1 MKTRNLLLLAVTASV
16 GLGIPATA
24 QLFDSG
30 SNGSMGALDV
40 TSDLTLD
47 LPPNGVF
54 HYTTITVANGA
65 TLRFNRNAL
74 NTPVHLLASGDVV
87 INGAIDVSGS
97 AGNSVVGG
105 SGGPGGFDG
114 GKPGFGAGAP
124 PGAGY
129 GPGGGLPGQNL
140 IGAGG
145 AGGGAYATAPQ
156 FSDGN
161 LNHGSVYGSALLV
174 PLVGGSGGGGTDGS
188 PGVGGAGG
196 GGAILIASSTRITL
210 SGTIRAYGWASSS
223 SAVNDGSGGAVR
235 LVAPVVAGSGTLY
248 VYGRAGDNRAGLGRI
263 RIDTIDRRGMALS
276 TPAVTPSV
284 GAFMTSFAP
293 GNPKLDVI
301 AAAGTV
307 IPEGVAAPVTI
318 SLPFGSDPNRTITVQ
333 ARNFNAVVPIDVVLT
348 PDSGAVIK
356 VQAQIDNAAANPAT
370 VTVPVT
376 FPVNTPVAVNAW
388 TR

>member
-47 LPPNGVF
+47 LPPSGVF

-65 TLRFNRNAL
+65 TLRFNRNPL

-87 INGAIDVSGS
+87 IDGVIDVSGS
-97 AGNSVVGG
+97 PGNSMVGG

-114 GKPGFGAGAP
+114 GKPGFGAAAP
-124 PGAGY
+124 AGAGY
-129 GPGGGLPGQNL
+129 GPGGGLPGQSL
-140 IGAGG
+140 VGAGG
-145 AGGGAYATAPQ
+145 AGGGAYGTAPD
-156 FSDGN
+156 FTDGN
-161 LNHGSVYGSALLV
+161 PNHGSVYGSALLV
-174 PLVGGSGGGGTDGS
+174 PLAGGSGGGGTEGS

-196 GGAILIASSTRITL
+196 GGAILISSSTRITL
-210 SGTIRAYGWASSS
+210 SGTVRAFGWSSPS
-223 SAVNDGSGGAVR
+223 GVVNDGAGGGVR
-235 LVAPVVAGSGTLY
+235 LVAPVVAGSGTIY
-248 VYGRAGDNRAGLGRI
+248 VLGRGGDNRAGRGRI
-263 RIDTIDRRGMALS
+263 RIDTIDRRGVAFN
-276 TPAVTPSV
+276 TPSVTPSV
-284 GAFMTSFAP
+284 GAFMTSFPP
-293 GNPKLDVI
+293 GNPKLDII
-301 AAAGTV
+301 AAAGTA
-307 IPEGVAAPVTI
+307 IPEGTAAPVTV

-333 ARNFNAVVPIDVVLT
+333 ARNFNTVVPIDVVLT
-348 PDSGAVIK
+348 PDSGAVVR
-356 VQAQIDNAAANPAT
+356 VQTQINNAAANPAT

-376 FPVNTPVAVNAW
+376 FPVNTPVTVNAW